1 MLTGKYRLMLVVLLL
16 VVGVDQVSKQLI
28 LAHVGL
34 HENITI
40 IPGFFDIVHVKNPG
54 AAFGLFA
61 QQAPAIRNAV
71 LISASFIAIGIILYL
86 FHHSPATY
94 PVLSAGFALILGGA
108 VGNLIDRVRWGEVV
122 DFLDIYIGPY
132 HWPAFNVADSAI
144 SVGMAIFVYYVIF
157 RKVPL

>member
-16 VVGVDQVSKQLI
+16 VVGVDQVSKHLI

-71 LISASFIAIGIILYL
+71 LISASFIAIGII
-86 FHHSPATY
+86 SVSVSSEPGDVSGT
-94 PVLSAGFALILGGA
+94 VCRIC
-108 VGNLIDRVRWGEVV
+108 
-122 DFLDIYIGPY
+122 
-132 HWPAFNVADSAI
+132 ADSRRGRRQPDR
-144 SVGMAIFVYYVIF
+144 SGPVGGSC
-157 RKVPL
+157 

>member
-1 MLTGKYRLMLVVLLL
+1 MLNGKYRLLLVVSLLVVL
-16 VVGVDQVSKQLI
+16 VDLVSKYLI

-34 HENITI
+34 HESITI

-61 QQAPAIRNAV
+61 QQDPAIRNAV
-71 LISASFIAIGIILYL
+71 LITASFVAIGVILYL
-86 FHHSPATY
+86 FHQSPTTY
-94 PVLSAGFALILGGA
+94 PILSAGFALILGGA
-108 VGNLIDRVRWGEVV
+108 AGNMIDRIRWGEVV
-122 DFLDIYIGPY
+122 DFFDIYIGPY

-144 SVGMAIFVYYVIF
+144 SVGMAIFVYYVII